1 MYYPNKSKLYLG
13 PRKKS
18 IKIAAKSNKKKV
30 NKQIQVDF
38 VLVETWDLR
47 SPNPGRVTIR
57 SQSTD
62 PIRAEKA
69 NNWNWKSLILTW
81 NVDDWYPD
89 VRLFISFLNY
99 LKIWTVW
106 ETRYLSIHF
115 KVSSFCF
122 FCFLRSVL
130 IRLGH
135 SKDVQIFF
143 IIKHFSCSYS
153 IIVTYT

>member
-1 MYYPNKSKLYLG
+1 
-13 PRKKS
+13 
-18 IKIAAKSNKKKV
+18 V

-62 PIRAEKA
+62 LIRAEKA

-89 VRLFISFLNY
+89 VRIFISLLKHLKNMDSLGYKISIYLFSLKFLVFVLLFSAFCPYPIGTIKRRAILFIKKYMLVAVIP
-99 LKIWTVW
+99 L
-106 ETRYLSIHF
+106 L
-115 KVSSFCF
+115 
-122 FCFLRSVL
+122 
-130 IRLGH
+130 
-135 SKDVQIFF
+135 
-143 IIKHFSCSYS
+143 
-153 IIVTYT
+153 